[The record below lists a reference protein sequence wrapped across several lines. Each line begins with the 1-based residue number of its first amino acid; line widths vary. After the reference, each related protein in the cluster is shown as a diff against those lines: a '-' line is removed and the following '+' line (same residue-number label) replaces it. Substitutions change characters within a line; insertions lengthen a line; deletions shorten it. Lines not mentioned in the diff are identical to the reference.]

1 MIDAATI
8 RSLLG
13 EVRTR
18 EAAGIELLRTLV
30 NLDTPSRDKRLVDRA
45 MTVVADACTQRGA
58 RVSTVRQEELGDHL
72 RADWG
77 DWGDGV
83 DGVDGGRPRTL
94 ILAHLDTVFPEG
106 EAERRPFAERDGWL
120 TGPGVLDM
128 KAGLVQALVAIDVIR
143 NRLGAAPVTLLVTSD
158 EEIGSPTSRALIEA
172 TARDADAVFVA
183 EPAAGTAVKTA
194 RAGVGM
200 FTVTAEGRA
209 SHAGLAPADGRSAI
223 VEMAHQV
230 IAMSGLGDPAQGT
243 TVNVGLIRGGSARNV
258 VPAECTVEVDVRVRN
273 RDEADRVA
281 AALRALRPV
290 DRDVQLHVTGGIN
303 RPPMERT
310 TGTATLFDRAAAIAK
325 ELDEPLG
332 EASVGGGS
340 DGNFTAALSVA
351 TLDGLGAVGSGAHTL
366 DERVERARFAPRAA
380 LLATLV
386 LAGQDG
392 VAI

>member
-13 EVRTR
+13 EIRTR
-18 EAAGIELLRTLV
+18 EADGLELLRTLV
-30 NLDTPSRDKRLVDRA
+30 NLDTPSRDKSLVDRA

-58 RVSTVRQEELGDHL
+58 HVSTIRQDDLGDHL

-77 DWGDGV
+77 GGSDA
-83 DGVDGGRPRTL
+83 GRPRTL

-106 EAERRPFAERDGWL
+106 EAQRRPFAERDGWL

-143 NRLGAAPVTLLVTSD
+143 HRVGPAPVTLLVTSD

-172 TARDADAVFVA
+172 TARDADAVLVA
-183 EPAAGTAVKTA
+183 EPAAGTALKTS

-258 VPAECTVEVDVRVRN
+258 VPAGCTVEVDVRVRD

-310 TGTATLFDRAAAIAK
+310 AGTATLFDRAAAIAK

-340 DGNFTAALSVA
+340 DGNFTAALSVP
-351 TLDGLGAVGSGAHTL
+351 TLDGLGAVGSGAHTP
-366 DERVERARFAPRAA
+366 DERVERARFSPRAA
-380 LLATLV
+380 LLAALV